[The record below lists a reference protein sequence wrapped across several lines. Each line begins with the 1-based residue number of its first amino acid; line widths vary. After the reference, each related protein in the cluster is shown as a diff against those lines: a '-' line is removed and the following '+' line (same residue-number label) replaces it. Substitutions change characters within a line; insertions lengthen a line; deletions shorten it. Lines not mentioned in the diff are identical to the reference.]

1 MIILDDYSNKNTHN
15 FSANKLAYKHNIQDV
30 INAIK
35 YKGIQININV

>member
-15 FSANKLAYKHNIQDV
+15 FSANKLAYKHSIQDV

-35 YKGIQININV
+35 YN